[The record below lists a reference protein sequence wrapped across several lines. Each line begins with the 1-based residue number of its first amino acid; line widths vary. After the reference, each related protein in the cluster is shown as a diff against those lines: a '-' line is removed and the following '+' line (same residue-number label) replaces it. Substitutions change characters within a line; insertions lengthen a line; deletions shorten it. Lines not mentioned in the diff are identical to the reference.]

1 MTCSHSTARAFCL
14 DTGQR
19 STDSPTVS
27 LKIGDMGSYL
37 YTGATHRSPARAP
50 SSCMQM
56 HETTSRV
63 HPVEADEIQ
72 EQWLCVAPGH
82 MCTKHARYATR
93 FK

>member
-1 MTCSHSTARAFCL
+1 MARAFGL

-27 LKIGDMGSYL
+27 LKIGDMGPYL
-37 YTGATHRSPARAP
+37 YTGATHRSLAGAP

-63 HPVEADEIQ
+63 HPVEVDEIQ
-72 EQWLCVAPGH
+72 EQWRCVAPGH
-82 MCTKHARYATR
+82 TCTKYARYATR
-93 FK
+93 IK